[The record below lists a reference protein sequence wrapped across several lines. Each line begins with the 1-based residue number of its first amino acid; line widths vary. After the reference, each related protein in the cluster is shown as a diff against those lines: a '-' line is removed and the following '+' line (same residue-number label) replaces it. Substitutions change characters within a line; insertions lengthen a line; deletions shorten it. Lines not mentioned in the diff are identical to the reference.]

1 MSALAHRRLL
11 TGDKEMSAVKE
22 VVLYS
27 SHTTRI
33 AGFQAVLQ
41 RSPEYTLSVCRDAD
55 LLHEHAPDADVFL
68 ADVTC
73 GITLTRLSELR
84 TLAPATPM
92 ILWTGAVS
100 TEFVSQALGLGVLG
114 VLPRSAGV
122 ELCLRCLR
130 QVAAGQIWINDE
142 LSQRL
147 LRTRTLQLAP
157 REWQVIGML
166 AQGFNNREIGDRL
179 GIAEVTVRV
188 HLSRLYD
195 RVEVSDRF
203 ELAHVVLKNLASDR
217 MAC

>member
-1 MSALAHRRLL
+1 MSALAL
-11 TGDKEMSAVKE
+11 KKI
-22 VVLYS
+22 VLYS

-33 AGFQAVLQ
+33 AGFQTVLQ
-41 RSPEYTLSVCRDAD
+41 RSPEYSLSVCRDAD
-55 LLHEHAPDADVFL
+55 LLNRHAPGADVFL

-73 GITLTRLSELR
+73 GITLRRLSELR
-84 TLAPATPM
+84 ALAPATPM
-92 ILWTGAVS
+92 ILWTDPVS
-100 TEFVSQALGLGVLG
+100 AEFVSQAIGLGVLG
-114 VLPRSAGV
+114 VLPRNAGI
-122 ELCLRCLR
+122 ELCLGCLR

-166 AQGFNNREIGDRL
+166 AQGLNNREIGDRWR
-179 GIAEVTVRV
+179 IAEVTVRV
-188 HLSRLYD
+188 HLSRLYA

-203 ELAHVVLKNLASDR
+203 ELAHVVLKNLASGR